1 MTERERLQH
10 FIEQRGTQEQFAA
23 RIGLRRETISR
34 FASGREPISNSFIG
48 RFFVVFGP
56 EAAIEVFG
64 PDATQLQPE
73 AA

>member
-34 FASGREPISNSFIG
+34 FASGREPISKSFIG
-48 RFFVVFGP
+48 KFFTVFGP
-56 EAAIEVFG
+56 EATIEVFG
-64 PDATQLQPE
+64 PEPE